1 MIGVLALQGDVREH
15 VCALGDVGA
24 EARPVRRPSELD
36 DYAPGLEASLIGQ
49 WCQSPKDLAKKSDRG
64 NIVHADM
71 SISQMGPLR
80 PIRSMS
86 GYKTPVGHLWHTAAG
101 AHPMGALNGWSGRTT
116 GRMVDRIMRRAPSRR
131 TGSCG

>member
-1 MIGVLALQGDVREH
+1 VV
-15 VCALGDVGA
+15 
-24 EARPVRRPSELD
+24 
-36 DYAPGLEASLIGQ
+36 
-49 WCQSPKDLAKKSDRG
+49 QSPKDLAKKSDRG

-71 SISQMGPLR
+71 SISQMGALR

-116 GRMVDRIMRRAPSRR
+116 GRMVDRIIRRAKDEPAAGYSAYVRQRRRR
-131 TGSCG
+131 TAPTARSPRAGRQPVVPEAIGIEGPEWSATGSPARRPT